1 MDVGSGS
8 DADQVVTGELLDLA
22 GLLDDVLAAYDLG
35 PAPVAVLHTIS
46 ENLTYRVEDPS
57 SGRRWALRLHRPGY
71 HGAAE
76 IAAELAWVEAL
87 RAEGVVATPPVV
99 RNRTGSAL
107 TTVRSGPAARHGVL
121 FAWVEGAEPEPGDD
135 AALVSS
141 FGVLGDMAGRLHE
154 HARRWP
160 RPVGFR
166 RFSWSWRTTL
176 GPAGRWGSWRAGVVD
191 ALGAEAGPVLAVLEP
206 AAEAIERRLAAYG
219 GGADRAGLIHADM
232 RLANLLIGPPSPG
245 GSGGSSSSGS
255 GSGGGGSGG
264 GGVIHLLD
272 FDDCG
277 FGWFL
282 YDLAAALSFIE
293 HSPVLPGLV
302 GAWLDAYQAHR
313 RLAPSDR
320 GMVPTLVLLRRLLL
334 VGWLGTHPH
343 SDAVPDPAA
352 YARDSAELARR
363 YLAGEFLPE
372 LASGRP

>member
-1 MDVGSGS
+1 MGVRSGGG
-8 DADQVVTGELLDLA
+8 ADQVVTGKLLDLA
-22 GLLDDVLAAYDLG
+22 ELLDDVLAAYDLG
-35 PAPVAVLHTIS
+35 PAPVVVLHTIS

-87 RAEGVVATPPVV
+87 RAEGVVSTPPVV
-99 RNRTGSAL
+99 RNRAGSAL

-121 FAWVEGAEPEPGDD
+121 FAWVEGTAPEPGDD

-141 FGVLGDMAGRLHE
+141 FGVLGDMAGRLHG

-166 RFSWSWRTTL
+166 RFSWSWQTTL
-176 GPAGRWGSWRAGVVD
+176 GPAGRWGSWRAGVAA
-191 ALGAEAGPVLAVLEP
+191 ALGAEARPVLAALEP

-219 GGADRAGLIHADM
+219 EGTDRAGLIHADM
-232 RLANLLIGPPSPG
+232 RLANLLIGPPAP
-245 GSGGSSSSGS
+245 
-255 GSGGGGSGG
+255 GG

-313 RLAPSDR
+313 RLDPSDR